1 MVRTELREHIFKML
15 FQIEFNTLEE
25 MPKHLELYFEELTS
39 AKEKDKEYIQKK
51 LEAVVEKLEEID
63 AILNEKATG
72 WKTSR
77 MNKVDLAILR
87 LAVYEIKWDDDVPVK
102 VAINEAVELAK
113 KFSGEEG
120 PAVVNGVLAKI
131 ADERW
136 RGGQMLKNV
145 YTVKQV
151 NAYIKNMFTQDF
163 MLNRLYVKGEVSNCK
178 YHPSG
183 HIYFSL
189 KDESGTIACVMFAG
203 SRSGLSFRMQEG
215 QQVVVLG
222 SVSVYER
229 DGRYQ
234 MYAREIIL
242 DGAGELYLKF
252 EALKKEL
259 EEMGMFAQEYKR
271 PIPQFVKKVGIVTAS
286 SGAAVR
292 DIINIAARRNPYVQ
306 LILCPAKVQGEG
318 AAESIVQGIRMLEE
332 QDVDVMIVGRGG
344 GSIEDLW
351 AFNEEI
357 VARVIFE
364 SRVPVISA
372 VGHETDTTIA
382 DYVADL
388 RAPTPSAAAELAVY
402 EYQAAENLMKE
413 YQMRLS
419 SAVLKKAEQNRQ
431 YLKQAA
437 LKLRLFHPRQKLLEN
452 RQYASDL
459 ELQLRSRME
468 EILQQKRH
476 QFALYVEKMKGL
488 SPLEKLNQGYAYVE
502 DKKGRPVRQI
512 AEVKEGD
519 AIRIYVSDGMIEAQV
534 KGMTEE
540 IQYHA

>member
-1 MVRTELREHIFKML
+1 
-15 FQIEFNTLEE
+15 
-25 MPKHLELYFEELTS
+25 
-39 AKEKDKEYIQKK
+39 
-51 LEAVVEKLEEID
+51 
-63 AILNEKATG
+63 
-72 WKTSR
+72 
-77 MNKVDLAILR
+77 
-87 LAVYEIKWDDDVPVK
+87 
-102 VAINEAVELAK
+102 
-113 KFSGEEG
+113 
-120 PAVVNGVLAKI
+120 
-131 ADERW
+131 
-136 RGGQMLKNV
+136 MLKNV

-357 VARVIFE
+357 VARAIFE

-413 YQMRLS
+413 Y
-419 SAVLKKAEQNRQ
+419 
-431 YLKQAA
+431 
-437 LKLRLFHPRQKLLEN
+437 
-452 RQYASDL
+452 L

-512 AEVKEGD
+512 ADVKEGD

>member
-1 MVRTELREHIFKML
+1 MI
-15 FQIEFNTLEE
+15 
-25 MPKHLELYFEELTS
+25 
-39 AKEKDKEYIQKK
+39 
-51 LEAVVEKLEEID
+51 
-63 AILNEKATG
+63 
-72 WKTSR
+72 
-77 MNKVDLAILR
+77 
-87 LAVYEIKWDDDVPVK
+87 
-102 VAINEAVELAK
+102 
-113 KFSGEEG
+113 
-120 PAVVNGVLAKI
+120 
-131 ADERW
+131 
-136 RGGQMLKNV
+136 KNV

-203 SRSGLSFRMQEG
+203 SRSGLSFRMREG
-215 QQVVVLG
+215 QKVIVLG

-234 MYAREIIL
+234 MYAKEIML

-252 EALKKEL
+252 EALKQEL
-259 EEMGMFAQEYKR
+259 EEMGMFAPEYKQ
-271 PIPQFVKKVGIVTAS
+271 PIPKFVKTVGIVTAL

-292 DIINIAARRNPYVQ
+292 DIIHVASRRNPYVQ
-306 LILCPAKVQGEG
+306 LILYPAKVQGEG
-318 AAESIVQGIRMLEE
+318 AAESIVWGIRQLEA
-332 QDVDVMIVGRGG
+332 QNVDVMIVGRGG

-351 AFNEEI
+351 AFNEEC
-357 VARVIFE
+357 VARAIFDC
-364 SRVPVISA
+364 RVPVISA

-402 EYQAAENLMKE
+402 ELQAAKAWMQECQK
-413 YQMRLS
+413 RLYL
-419 SAVLKKAEQNRQ
+419 AMQQEMEKNRQ
-431 YLKQAA
+431 IVRQMAWKLKV
-437 LKLRLFHPRQKLLEN
+437 FHPRQKLLEN

-459 ELQLRSRME
+459 ESHLRSRME

-476 QFALYVEKMKGL
+476 RFAIYVEKMKGL

-502 DKKGRPVRQI
+502 NSTHHSVKKI
-512 AEVKEGD
+512 GD
-519 AIRIYVSDGMIEAQV
+519 VDCGERLQIYVSDGKIEAEV
-534 KGMTEE
+534 CNKTAEVE
-540 IQYHA
+540 YDT